1 LQAQYNIKMSALE
14 FWNELNKAQKADI
27 EAGLVDLEKGNK
39 KDFDKVIVK
48 YKSKFNIHN
57 SSYISTSKI
66 STFTHQHIK

>member
-1 LQAQYNIKMSALE
+1 MSGLE

-27 EAGLVDLEKGNK
+27 EAGFTDLEKGNK

-66 STFTHQHIK
+66 STSNKLAHQ

>member
-1 LQAQYNIKMSALE
+1 MKLSE

-27 EAGLVDLEKGNK
+27 EAGFTDLEKGNK

-48 YKSKFNIHN
+48 YKFNINN

-66 STFTHQHIK
+66 STSNKLAHQ